1 MYSCIHVS
9 SYPRIHTSSLDILIL
24 QLDFNC
30 LHHHIIIITHAHTPK
45 TSPISYSFPD
55 AQSPQYLMH
64 NTHGPQAH
72 RQNTCT
78 PTRPTPRSLL
88 CGEKAQGQGV
98 KGRGEKKKKRGTPHG
113 SKRLTDGQARPRHK
127 RPCAQT
133 SRDARRLTQALKPG
147 SQSRRPRDARG
158 IPFRAKCRCTF

>member
-98 KGRGEKKKKRGTPHG
+98 KGRGEKKKKRNPPRVQ
-113 SKRLTDGQARPRHK
+113 KTDGRTGETETQKTMRADVPGRKTTHTGTQAR
-127 RPCAQT
+127 
-133 SRDARRLTQALKPG
+133 
-147 SQSRRPRDARG
+147 
-158 IPFRAKCRCTF
+158 